1 VDAFPHAAD
10 TFPEGV
16 YPRPTSPT
24 PSRKRANVLILSI
37 LNFSACSVTTE
48 IQGDLVGFYL
58 VEGRISPCL
67 LTQTLSYIGQSAV
80 AADSGGTSILTTVGS
95 MKAMLPA
102 NPIVLFES
110 NHTSTNLKRGKSLL
124 SRTAGRTSSGSAV
137 TSNSSDLAES
147 DNSGLRPKDMTPDCL
162 RAMTVP
168 SLPADFLQL
177 RVGAPLLLMGNLD
190 PQHGLCNGTTGRP

>member
-1 VDAFPHAAD
+1 
-10 TFPEGV
+10 
-16 YPRPTSPT
+16 
-24 PSRKRANVLILSI
+24 
-37 LNFSACSVTTE
+37 
-48 IQGDLVGFYL
+48 
-58 VEGRISPCL
+58 
-67 LTQTLSYIGQSAV
+67 
-80 AADSGGTSILTTVGS
+80 

-147 DNSGLRPKDMTPDCL
+147 DTSGLRPKDMTPDCL

-190 PQHGLCNGTTGRP
+190 PQHGLCNGTMLVLLRAGRDQVGHKPLVAESDNKANPQQM